1 MATTLLNLPSTPS
14 NAGDTGSDPGTPTSG
29 ISTLSTTAI
38 KDGHE
43 GHHPH
48 MNMDVAAER
57 VARLGGIGAPPSL
70 SAFNAPT
77 KDYFEPPS
85 VPHTPGSASV
95 ISSLADEH
103 GSLEGETSGPNSTQ
117 AKRETM
123 AYLAHRQHEQQQ
135 QQQRQQQ
142 LQQSIPTISTPAPNN
157 TATATN
163 NVSTI
168 APAVSPLPRVS
179 NAPDGIV
186 IPNYGY
192 GSNASR
198 STDSPTSNQTTPSA
212 AEARVDAKMIDG
224 MTYDEG
230 DTTAEGLGRR
240 DTIRPG
246 QIPPGLLKDDT
257 EMDG

>member
-14 NAGDTGSDPGTPTSG
+14 NAGDTGSDPGTPASG

-57 VARLGGIGAPPSL
+57 VARLGGIGAPPNHST
-70 SAFNAPT
+70 FNAPT
-77 KDYFEPPS
+77 KDYFESPS

-103 GSLEGETSGPNSTQ
+103 GSLEGEASGPNSTQ

-123 AYLAHRQHEQQQ
+123 AYLARRQLEQQQ
-135 QQQRQQQ
+135 QQQP
-142 LQQSIPTISTPAPNN
+142 IPTISTTAPNN
-157 TATATN
+157 TIATTN
-163 NVSTI
+163 N
-168 APAVSPLPRVS
+168 
-179 NAPDGIV
+179 
-186 IPNYGY
+186 
-192 GSNASR
+192 
-198 STDSPTSNQTTPSA
+198 TTPSA

-246 QIPPGLLKDDT
+246 QIPPGLLKDNS

>member
-14 NAGDTGSDPGTPTSG
+14 NAGDTGSDPGTPASG

-57 VARLGGIGAPPSL
+57 VARLGGIGAPPPNPSTY
-70 SAFNAPT
+70 SIPT

-103 GSLEGETSGPNSTQ
+103 GSLEGDTSGPNSTQ

-123 AYLAHRQHEQQQ
+123 AYLARRQLEQQQ
-135 QQQRQQQ
+135 
-142 LQQSIPTISTPAPNN
+142 QQSIPTISTTAPNN
-157 TATATN
+157 RSTN
-163 NVSTI
+163 NVSTV

-179 NAPDGIV
+179 NAPDGIM

-192 GSNASR
+192 SSNASR
-198 STDSPTSNQTTPSA
+198 STDSPASNQTTPSA

-246 QIPPGLLKDDT
+246 QIPPGLLRDDS

>member
-14 NAGDTGSDPGTPTSG
+14 NAGDTGSDPGTPASG

-57 VARLGGIGAPPSL
+57 VARLGGIGAPPNHST
-70 SAFNAPT
+70 FNAPT
-77 KDYFEPPS
+77 KDYFESPS

-103 GSLEGETSGPNSTQ
+103 GSLEGEASGPNSTQ

-123 AYLAHRQHEQQQ
+123 AYLARRQLEQQQ
-135 QQQRQQQ
+135 QQQP
-142 LQQSIPTISTPAPNN
+142 IPTISTIAPNN
-157 TATATN
+157 TIATTN

-192 GSNASR
+192 SSNASR
-198 STDSPTSNQTTPSA
+198 STDSPASNQTTPSA

-246 QIPPGLLKDDT
+246 QIPPGLLKDNS

>member
-14 NAGDTGSDPGTPTSG
+14 NAGDTGSDPGTPASG

-48 MNMDVAAER
+48 MNLDVAAER
-57 VARLGGIGAPPSL
+57 VARLGGIGTLNHST
-70 SAFNAPT
+70 FNAPT

-103 GSLEGETSGPNSTQ
+103 GSLEGDASGPNSTQ

-123 AYLAHRQHEQQQ
+123 AYLARRQLEQQQ
-135 QQQRQQQ
+135 QQ
-142 LQQSIPTISTPAPNN
+142 SVPTISTTAPNN
-157 TATATN
+157 ATSVPN

-186 IPNYGY
+186 IPNYGN
-192 GSNASR
+192 GSNTSR
-198 STDSPTSNQTTPSA
+198 STDSPASNQTTPSA

-246 QIPPGLLKDDT
+246 QIPPGLFKDDA
-257 EMDG
+257 ENDG

>member
-14 NAGDTGSDPGTPTSG
+14 NAGDTGSDPGTPASG

-43 GHHPH
+43 GHHFH

-57 VARLGGIGAPPSL
+57 VARLGGIGALPNHSTFSP
-70 SAFNAPT
+70 PT

-103 GSLEGETSGPNSTQ
+103 GSLEGEASGPNSTQ

-123 AYLAHRQHEQQQ
+123 AYLARRQLEQQQ
-135 QQQRQQQ
+135 QQQQQQ
-142 LQQSIPTISTPAPNN
+142 PIPTISTTAPNS
-157 TATATN
+157 TTTN

-168 APAVSPLPRVS
+168 APAVSPLPRAS

-186 IPNYGY
+186 IPSYGHS
-192 GSNASR
+192 SNASR
-198 STDSPTSNQTTPSA
+198 SADSPASNQTTPSA
-212 AEARVDAKMIDG
+212 AEARIDAKMIDG

-230 DTTAEGLGRR
+230 DTTSEGLGRR